1 MVDNTWHETVILQLI
16 RKKIIGAASGH
27 ERHDFVGT

>member
-1 MVDNTWHETVILQLI
+1 MVGKTYHETVILQLI
-16 RKKIIGAASGH
+16 RKKIIGVGSGH